1 MIDMSRELLLSG
13 GTLATA
19 TESVEADLLIRD
31 GKIALIG
38 RDLATDGEKRDVSG
52 LLVMP
57 GGIDTHVHL
66 EHPIERLGVV
76 TGDDFY
82 TGTVAAACGGTTT
95 IIDFALQK
103 KGESIAEALSRRR
116 GQAEKCVIDYGL
128 HVILTDVRDDV
139 LAEIPHFIKEGYTS
153 YKLFTTFGDKYLDDE
168 AIIKVFEKT
177 SAGGA
182 LAYMH
187 CENDAACRHFV
198 SAALKRGDTGPPGHR
213 DGRPPLTE
221 AEAVNRAIAL
231 AVMLDATVCIAH
243 VTSKEA
249 LEVITSWRSKGARV
263 NCETCTQYLTLT
275 DEKLGPELG
284 FEAAKYVC
292 TPPLRAADHLESLWI
307 GIERGGIQQVSSD
320 HSSFTF
326 KDREMGRDNFTRIP
340 NGLAGIETRLPI
352 LFSDGVVTG
361 RISLNRFVELTATNP
376 AKIFGLFP
384 QKGTLAVGADADIV
398 VMDPEKEWVVDYKK
412 LHQAVDY
419 SPYEG
424 KELKGAPVL
433 TLSRGEAVAE
443 NQEPQM
449 ERGRGR
455 FLARQPVPVIV

>member
-1 MIDMSRELLLSG
+1 MPKDLLLSG
-13 GTLATA
+13 GTLVTA
-19 TESVEADLLIRD
+19 TESVEADLLIRN

-38 RDLATDGEKRDVSG
+38 RDLETEGEKRDVSG
-52 LLVMP
+52 RLVMP

-82 TGTVAAACGGTTT
+82 TGTVAAACGGTTA

-103 KGESIAEALSRRR
+103 KGESIAQALDRRR
-116 GQAEKCVIDYGL
+116 GEAQKCVIDYGL

-139 LAEIPHFIKEGYTS
+139 LSEIPHFIKKGYTS
-153 YKLFTTFGDKYLDDE
+153 YKLFTTFGDKYLDDA

-177 SAGGA
+177 ATNGA
-182 LAYMH
+182 IAYMH

-198 SAALKRGDTGPPGHR
+198 SAALERGDTGPPGHR
-213 DGRPPLTE
+213 DGRPPLAE
-221 AEAVNRAIAL
+221 AEAVNRVISL

-243 VTSKEA
+243 VTSREA
-249 LEVITSWRSKGARV
+249 LEVITSWRQKGARV

-275 DEKLGPELG
+275 HEKLGPELG

-292 TPPLRAADHLESLWI
+292 TPPLRGPEHLEALWH
-307 GIERGGIQQVSSD
+307 GVERGGIQQVSSD

-326 KDREMGRDNFTRIP
+326 KDREMGRNNFTQIP

-352 LFSDGVVTG
+352 LFSEGVAKG
-361 RISLNRFVELTATNP
+361 RISVNRFVELAATNP
-376 AKIFGLFP
+376 AKMFGLFP
-384 QKGTLAVGADADIV
+384 QKGSLAVGADADIV

-424 KELKGAPVL
+424 MALKGAPVL
-433 TLSRGEAVAE
+433 TISRGEVVAE
-443 NQEPQM
+443 NREPKM

-455 FLARQPVPVIV
+455 FLARKADPIIV